1 MAEQATQ
8 LEFVH
13 TSQFTTPVAEEYA
26 RELLE
31 FAGENF
37 RGGAVYFTCG
47 GSESVETALKL
58 ARQYQVEVGQTS
70 RYQVLS
76 RTQSYHGST
85 LGALSVSGNKRR
97 REIYLPMVREFA
109 HVGIPYCYRC
119 HYDCTDGCRNCGLE
133 YAAELEKGDRGRK
146 RRSRGFYL
154 RTGQRGHAGRGGSAA
169 RISAKDRRSLP
180 APWHPADCRRS
191 HDRHGPH
198 RTKLRQSNTGT
209 LRPTS

>member
-1 MAEQATQ
+1 MTEQARQ

-13 TSQFTTPVAEEYA
+13 TSQFTTPIAEEYA

-31 FAGENF
+31 FAGDNF

-58 ARQYQVEVGQTS
+58 ARQYQVETGETK

-85 LGALSVSGNKRR
+85 LGALAVSGNKRR
-97 REIYLPMVREFA
+97 REMYLPMVREFA

-119 HYDCTDGCRNCGLE
+119 NYDCTDGCRNCGLE
-133 YAAELEKGDRGRK
+133 YAARIGESDHSRERRGC
-146 RRSRGFYL
+146 GF
-154 RTGQRGHAGRGGSAA
+154 
-169 RISAKDRRSLP
+169 
-180 APWHPADCRRS
+180 HP
-191 HDRHGPH
+191 
-198 RTKLRQSNTGT
+198 
-209 LRPTS
+209 